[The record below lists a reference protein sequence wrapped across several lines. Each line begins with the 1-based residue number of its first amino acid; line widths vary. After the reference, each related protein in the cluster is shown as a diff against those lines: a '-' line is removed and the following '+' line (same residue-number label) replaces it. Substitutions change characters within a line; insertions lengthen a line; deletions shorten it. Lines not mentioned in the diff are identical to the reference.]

1 MFFVWAVLYWVL
13 FLYFLLFI
21 GRMILSWIQVFSP
34 NWRPQGA
41 MLLVAEAVYT
51 PTDPPLKAVGKVV
64 PPLNL
69 GGIRLDL
76 GFMIVVIILWVLLQ
90 VVGGLMGAAAR

>member
-1 MFFVWAVLYWVL
+1 MFIVWTVLYWIL
-13 FLYFLLFI
+13 FLYLLLFI
-21 GRMILSWIQVFSP
+21 GRMILSWIQAFSP

-41 MLLVAEAVYT
+41 MLLVAEVVYT
-51 PTDPPLKAVGKVV
+51 PTDPPLRAVGKFV

-76 GFMIVVIILWVLLQ
+76 GFIIVVMLLWILLQ
-90 VVGGLMGAAAR
+90 VVGGFVRASA